1 MNSKLK
7 LNFTRLH
14 CRSELQV
21 EKRRR
26 VVAVQDA
33 GALAIASSAREA
45 SWSAPVHWRFGI
57 ITACTWLVGTLLVT
71 AVNLNLLAADSSGQP
86 EKTNIA
92 AASGK
97 TLYTCGMHP
106 WIIQD
111 HPGNCPICGM
121 KLEPVHKQAAGAAAA
136 GKVRILYYKST
147 MIPGETS
154 PTPGKDSMG
163 MDMVPVYENAPGSP
177 SEIAIDP
184 ATIQLM
190 NIQTAEVT
198 CGPLRR
204 TIRTVGT
211 IDYNETALA
220 DVTTKFKGWMEKL
233 DVDAT
238 GQLVHRGEP
247 LFEIYSPELYSAEA
261 EYISALNSPPGD
273 PVRQSAKDKLKF
285 FDISDA
291 QIVAL
296 EKSREPKKTLEIL
309 APADGF
315 VIEKNVVQGQ
325 MVDAGMKLYRLA
337 DLGIVWVF
345 AQVYEQDLPY
355 VRLGQEAIVKLSS
368 LPDRE
373 FRGRVTYVY
382 PNVDEKTRTA
392 RVRLEFENPGYFL
405 KPGMFVSVQ
414 IVSELEPSALL
425 VPDSAVLRSGE
436 KNTVFVALPG
446 GKFDARTVVLGP
458 EGERD
463 TYEVISG
470 LQAGERVVT
479 SGQFMLDSESQLRE
493 AIQKMSGSAGA
504 ATEAAPVLGTNE
516 TAQGSPTN
524 AAKQGVVYVC
534 PMPEHVSITYNHP
547 GNCPICGMALVPVTP
562 GELKQLQP
570 GGKVLYYTCPMPEHA
585 SVHSDKPGKCP
596 ICGMTLIPVMAPP
609 EAIQQSSNLSS
620 QTPIQNPVPST
631 TNSPSAG
638 QPVAKQLYT
647 CPMHPDVISDKPG
660 KCPKCEMDLVPVEK

>member
-1 MNSKLK
+1 MNLKLK
-7 LNFTRLH
+7 LIL
-14 CRSELQV
+14 S
-21 EKRRR
+21 
-26 VVAVQDA
+26 
-33 GALAIASSAREA
+33 
-45 SWSAPVHWRFGI
+45 
-57 ITACTWLVGTLLVT
+57 GTLLV
-71 AVNLNLLAADSSGQP
+71 AAIGFGVFAADNSGKP
-86 EKTNIA
+86 DSTNSVTTS
-92 AASGK
+92 SGK

-121 KLEPVHKQAAGAAAA
+121 KLEPVHKQASSVSSDAVTDAH
-136 GKVRILYYKST
+136 KILYYKST

-154 PTPGKDSMG
+154 PKPSKDSMG
-163 MDMVPVYENAPGSP
+163 MDMVPVYENADGGFST
-177 SEIAIDP
+177 IAIDP

-190 NIQTAEVT
+190 NIQTTEIT
-198 CGPLRR
+198 RGPLRR

-220 DVTTKFKGWMEKL
+220 DVTTKFKGWIEKL
-233 DVDAT
+233 DVDVT
-238 GQLVHRGEP
+238 GQLVMKGDP

-261 EYISALNSPPGD
+261 EYLAVLNSTNDPGAML
-273 PVRQSAKDKLKF
+273 REAALDKLKF

-291 QIVAL
+291 QIAAL
-296 EKSREPKKTLEIL
+296 AKAREPRKTMEIL

-345 AQVYEQDLPY
+345 AQVYEQDLSY
-355 VRLGQEAIVKLSS
+355 VQLGEEATVKLSS

-373 FRGRVTYVY
+373 FRGRVTYIY

-405 KPGMFVSVQ
+405 KPGMFVSAQ
-414 IVSELEPSALL
+414 IVSELKPSVLL

-446 GKFDARTVVLGP
+446 GKFDPRTVVLGL
-458 EGERD
+458 EAEHD
-463 TYEVISG
+463 QYEVISG
-470 LQAGERVVT
+470 LQAGARVVT

-493 AIQKMSGSAGA
+493 AIEKMRGPAGA
-504 ATEAAPVLGTNE
+504 SMEMPAT
-516 TAQGSPTN
+516 TN
-524 AAKQGVVYVC
+524 ANQMQPLSSTNAEPEGVVYVC
-534 PMPEHVSITYNHP
+534 PMPAHVSITYDHP

-562 GELKQLQP
+562 DELKHLQP

-585 SVHSDKPGKCP
+585 SVHEDKPGKCP
-596 ICGMTLIPVMAPP
+596 ICGMTLIPVMAAAD
-609 EAIQQSSNLSS
+609 AIQES
-620 QTPIQNPVPST
+620 
-631 TNSPSAG
+631 NSPSI
-638 QPVAKQLYT
+638 QKSVPIPVLANTNSSFTTKPAAKQLYT
-647 CPMHPDVISDKPG
+647 CPMHPDVISDEPG
-660 KCPKCEMDLVPVEK
+660 KCPKCGMDLVPLNNEVK